1 MFCDSSPTWVI
12 VNQIRDGI
20 VSKDK
25 EAWLINAAYLNITAI
40 VPTAETAKR
49 ADYSTE
55 ELVFKLQFNS
65 VTQEERDCRFV
76 LFQIRNTLRI

>member
-1 MFCDSSPTWVI
+1 MFRDSSPTWVI

-20 VSKDK
+20 VSK

-55 ELVFKLQFNS
+55 ELVFKFQFNS

>member
-1 MFCDSSPTWVI
+1 MFRDSSPTWVI
-12 VNQIRDGI
+12 VNQIRDGV
-20 VSKDK
+20 VSK

-55 ELVFKLQFNS
+55 ELVFNLILWRKKNEIADLCCF
-65 VTQEERDCRFV
+65 R
-76 LFQIRNTLRI
+76 